1 MYSIVARPVKPTRL
15 SRHIGANCY
24 MQCRLLKI
32 WSVHMLRSA
41 GDRGRCVGIYAVMIH
56 WIESTVLYADRSES
70 LRVNVSTGEPNETQ
84 GKFSFHRFSFIFSS
98 ATSSALGRR
107 SLNRNPLCLKDSRDG
122 FCP

>member
-1 MYSIVARPVKPTRL
+1 
-15 SRHIGANCY
+15 
-24 MQCRLLKI
+24 
-32 WSVHMLRSA
+32 MLRSA